1 MRATAGLVTFAR
13 GVSAR
18 PLANISWEQAA
29 GDEVASFGDESEREV
44 DTTLENTPSREN
56 FNHGALPSLHRGFDV
71 SQTQKPQEWVPITI
85 THPQAAESAAQ
96 MWCTGFQGRTIYA
109 VKANPCPL
117 LLTTLYNNGIRWFDV
132 ASINEIR
139 LVARSLSDLTMCF
152 MNPVKPEG
160 DIRDAYWNHSVRVFS
175 LDSMDEL
182 AKLQPATNLDG
193 RTATDLI
200 LCVRL
205 GVTSRHARLSLGS
218 KFGVHDPEARE
229 LLIATRGLAARL
241 GICFHVGT

>member
-96 MWCTGFQGRTIYA
+96 MWCTGF
-109 VKANPCPL
+109 
-117 LLTTLYNNGIRWFDV
+117 
-132 ASINEIR
+132 
-139 LVARSLSDLTMCF
+139 
-152 MNPVKPEG
+152 
-160 DIRDAYWNHSVRVFS
+160 
-175 LDSMDEL
+175 
-182 AKLQPATNLDG
+182 
-193 RTATDLI
+193 
-200 LCVRL
+200 
-205 GVTSRHARLSLGS
+205 
-218 KFGVHDPEARE
+218 
-229 LLIATRGLAARL
+229 
-241 GICFHVGT
+241 